1 MRKYIFGITLPLLG
15 MVLASLILVA
25 CGPTGQTG
33 GTKTGGAAPA
43 AQPAATQATGT
54 AASPAGQDL
63 YSRAIA
69 PLTAEECGRCH
80 SYQFKWLKEKG
91 GKHQMDCTTCHEQF
105 HAYNP
110 RLQNWDAIMP
120 KCQGCHEMPHGKD
133 FAACMECH
141 QQPHAPKVIQ
151 FATLEKQVPGPGK
164 QTVVTCAVCH
174 KNEGN
179 EFAKFPSKHNT
190 AVNCQG
196 CHAKVH
202 GTIPSCLDCH
212 EPHVAKQEYKDCLVC
227 HSPHSAANIKKYPE
241 NTPNTNCAAC
251 HDQVYKKLQANV
263 TRHTAL
269 QCATCH
275 VTHGQI
281 PKCQDCHGEPH
292 GEGLH
297 KRFASCL
304 DCHKDPH
311 DMPVNK
317 KK

>member
-1 MRKYIFGITLPLLG
+1 MKKYSSVIMLPLLG
-15 MVLASLILVA
+15 MALASLVLVA
-25 CGPTGQTG
+25 CGPAGQTTGQKAEASAQTAQQA
-33 GTKTGGAAPA
+33 GTPASGAPEK
-43 AQPAATQATGT
+43 
-54 AASPAGQDL
+54 QDL
-63 YSRAIA
+63 YKMDLA
-69 PLTAEECGRCH
+69 PLAPEECGRCH
-80 SYQFKWLKEKG
+80 NYQYKWLKDKG

-110 RLQNWDAIMP
+110 KLQNWDAIMP
-120 KCQGCHEMPHGKD
+120 KCQGCHDLPHGSA
-133 FAACMECH
+133 FEACMECH

-151 FATLEKQVPGPGK
+151 FATLEKPVTGPDK
-164 QTVVTCAVCH
+164 QTVVTCAICH
-174 KNEGN
+174 ADQGN

-212 EPHVAKQEYKDCLVC
+212 QPHVAEQEYKDCLVC
-227 HSPHSAANIKKYPE
+227 HAPHSAANIKKYPE

-251 HDQVYKKLQANV
+251 HDQVYNALQANV
-263 TRHTAL
+263 TKHTAL

-292 GEGLH
+292 GPGLH
-297 KRFASCL
+297 QRFASCL

-311 DMPVNK
+311 DMPVNMK
-317 KK
+317 K